1 MSQSKEVQIQ
11 NRQSQDQMIQRSNSR
26 LKQMKEELIIDFD
39 NPNINFK
46 KIFSKYYSLY
56 EYVSSFSEL
65 IKKNEDPYDIVRKYV
80 DFIQDK
86 KFNIIVN
93 VFINERYKKN
103 INKALLLERWA
114 IFCTFYI
121 YLDQRMMDKQTII
134 KRFAN
139 CVYQNILLCILL
151 FKYEI
156 FHLSEKYNE

>member
-1 MSQSKEVQIQ
+1 MSQKKEIRIQ
-11 NRQSQDQMIQRSNSR
+11 NNSSQEQMTRHSNPR
-26 LKQMKEELIIDFD
+26 LKHKKEELIIDFD

-46 KIFSKYYSLY
+46 KIFNKYYSLY
-56 EYVSSFSEL
+56 EYVSSFNEL
-65 IKKNEDPYDIVRKYV
+65 INKNEDPYDIVRKYV

-121 YLDQRMMDKQTII
+121 YLDQRMIDKQIII

-156 FHLSEKYNE
+156 VHLDESYNE